1 MKIVLRPLIAVSLL
15 ILASTVSVYAQP
27 SKKQKGKSGSGSYRD
42 PFLNTQWWV
51 GIKAGGNLTKGK
63 PFERYSSFSSTNDPS
78 STLYNKDYQNFNQ
91 FGGQAGLEIT
101 YYHQGFSLSFQ
112 PNYRRMSFNYTNQ
125 YTWQDTGNSNYSFT
139 KDYKATQKL
148 DYFELPLLIKYEPFK
163 SRLRPFVEAGV
174 YYAFL
179 NNAYKSTEVNVT
191 DNASGAVNKYQEEKL
206 SLGAKEL
213 FIKSNMGWLV
223 GAGLS
228 YPVGNVRLAMD
239 IAYRHTTN
247 NITSAANRYSNDRLT
262 GSGDVMDNV
271 KLRNISASVSILIPL
286 RFIMKGSF
294 KAE

>member
-1 MKIVLRPLIAVSLL
+1 MKLVLRTLIAVVLL
-15 ILASTVSVYAQP
+15 ILVNTSVYSQP
-27 SKKQKGKSGSGSYRD
+27 SKRQKGRSGSYKD

-51 GIKAGGNLTKGK
+51 GIKAGGNLSKAK
-63 PFERYSSFSSTNDPS
+63 PFERYSSFSSTTDPS
-78 STLYNKDYQNFNQ
+78 STIYDKKYQNFNQ
-91 FGGQAGLEIT
+91 MGGQAGLEIT

-112 PNYRRMSFNYTNQ
+112 PNYRRMSFTYTNQ
-125 YTWQDTGNSNYSFT
+125 YTWQDASNSNYSFT
-139 KDYKATQKL
+139 KEYKATQKL
-148 DYFELPLLIKYEPFK
+148 DYFELPLIAKYEPFK
-163 SRLRPFVEAGV
+163 SRLRPFVEAGL

-191 DNASGAVNKYQEEKL
+191 DNASGAVNKYQEENL
-206 SLGAKEL
+206 SLGAKDL
-213 FIKSNMGWLV
+213 FIKSNLGWIV

-228 YPVGNVRLAMD
+228 CPVGNVRLAMD
-239 IAYRHTTN
+239 VTYRHTTN